1 MAINSVLLGWEGTSR
16 RMLTPNMISLRT
28 LLFEEE
34 SEEESEEEDHCPP
47 VTARLTT
54 MYPLV
59 GVDGSLLLEESICKS
74 FSLNFRACMQ
84 AVIV

>member
-59 GVDGSLLLEESICKS
+59 GVVGSLLLEESICKS

-84 AVIV
+84 AV